1 MVQGSRARIPTGVKV
16 ARREFIVSAGMAG
29 VGATAFACLANR
41 AALSGDPRSL
51 YGPLRPTKSN
61 NTNETVLALP
71 EGFQYT
77 VFGKTGAKM
86 SDGLATPARH
96 DGMAAFQVG
105 TELRLV
111 RNHEVTNNERGI
123 PGSAIGPNPYDAS
136 AGGGTTTLIIDPHTR
151 ECVKDFVSLSG
162 TLVNCAGGPTPWGSW
177 ISCEETVRGRSN
189 GFEESHGY
197 CFEVSAAADGPVT
210 ATPLKAMGRFKH
222 EAVAVDPA
230 TRTIYLTEDVGDPIA
245 KGGFYRFLPNNA
257 HKLQDGGR
265 LQMPKVR
272 DKKRYDTR
280 MGQKVGDGLPVTW
293 VDIKNPD
300 PREAETNSS
309 AVYQQGVELDG
320 ATFGR
325 LEGCFYGNGRIY
337 FDVTSSG
344 DKYLGQIWEYAP
356 QGGDRGM
363 LTLLY
368 ESKDPAVLN
377 MPDNICLDSNGNLFI
392 CEDNRE
398 SIHLRIMTPKGEISE
413 LGRNI
418 YRKENIDYSAQ
429 EFAGVTFSPD
439 FKTLF
444 VNIQIPGLTLAIWG
458 PW

>member
-1 MVQGSRARIPTGVKV
+1 
-16 ARREFIVSAGMAG
+16 MAG
-29 VGATAFACLANR
+29 VGAAAF
-41 AALSGDPRSL
+41 GDLTKRVAFFGSPGSVNTSL
-51 YGPLRPTKSN
+51 YGPLRPAKSN
-61 NTNETVLALP
+61 NTDETVLALP

-77 VFGKTGAKM
+77 VIGRTGTKM
-86 SDGLATPARH
+86 SDGHATPPKH

-105 TELRLV
+105 RELRLV

-123 PGSAIGPNPYDAS
+123 PGSAIGPNPYDSA

-151 ECVKDFVSLSG
+151 EIVKDFVSLSG
-162 TLVNCAGGPTPWGSW
+162 TLINCAGGPTPWGSW
-177 ISCEETVRGRSN
+177 ISCEETIRGRSN
-189 GFEESHGY
+189 GFEQSHGY
-197 CFEVSAAADGPVT
+197 CFEVPAAANGPIT

-222 EAVAVDPA
+222 EAIAVDPA
-230 TRTIYLTEDVGDPIA
+230 TKTIYLTEDVGDPLA

-257 HKLQDGGR
+257 NRLQDGGR
-265 LQMPKVR
+265 LQMLKVK
-272 DKKRYDTR
+272 DKKRFDTR
-280 MGQKVGDGLPVTW
+280 MGQKAGVRLPATW

-300 PREAETNSS
+300 PPEAETNSL
-309 AVYQQGVELDG
+309 AVYQQGFERD
-320 ATFGR
+320 ATTFGR

-337 FDVTSSG
+337 FDATSAG
-344 DKYLGQIWEYAP
+344 EKYLGQIWEYAP
-356 QGGDRGM
+356 QGKDQGI

-377 MPDNICLDSNGNLFI
+377 MPDNICLGANGELFI
-392 CEDNRE
+392 CEDNKRNV
-398 SIHLRIMTPKGEISE
+398 HLRIMTSKGEISE
-413 LGRNI
+413 LARYI
-418 YRKENIDYSAQ
+418 HEQEDLDPAAQ

>member
-1 MVQGSRARIPTGVKV
+1 
-16 ARREFIVSAGMAG
+16 MAG
-29 VGATAFACLANR
+29 VGATALSCLTNR
-41 AALSGDPRSL
+41 AALVGDPRSL

-61 NTNETVLALP
+61 NTDEIVLALP

-77 VFGKTGAKM
+77 VIGKTGAKM
-86 SDGLATPARH
+86 SDGHPTPPKH
-96 DGMAAFQVG
+96 DGMAAFRVG

-123 PGSAIGPNPYDAS
+123 PGSAIGPNPYDPS
-136 AGGGTTTLIIDPHTR
+136 AGGGTTTLIIDPDTR

-162 TLVNCAGGPTPWGSW
+162 TLINCAGGPTPWGSW
-177 ISCEETVRGRSN
+177 ISCEETVRGPSN
-189 GFEESHGY
+189 RFEQRHGY
-197 CFEVSAAADGPVT
+197 CFEVPAAADGPVI

-230 TRTIYLTEDVGDPIA
+230 TKTLYLTEDRGDPIA
-245 KGGFYRFLPNNA
+245 KGGFYRFLPNNPQ
-257 HKLQDGGR
+257 KLQDGGR
-265 LQMPKVR
+265 LQMLKVR
-272 DKKRYDTR
+272 DKKRFDTR
-280 MGQKVGDGLPVTW
+280 MGQKVGVGLPVTW
-293 VDIKNPD
+293 VDIKDPD
-300 PREAETNSS
+300 PPEAETNGL
-309 AVYQQGVELDG
+309 AVYQQGFELDG

-337 FDVTSSG
+337 FTATSAG
-344 DKYLGQIWEYAP
+344 NKYLGQIWEYAP
-356 QGGDRGM
+356 QGTDQGM

-368 ESKDPAVLN
+368 ESSDPAALN
-377 MPDNICLDSNGNLFI
+377 RPDNICLGSNGELFI
-392 CEDNRE
+392 CEDNQR
-398 SIHLRIMTPKGEISE
+398 SVHLRIMTPKGEMSQFC
-413 LGRNI
+413 RNI
-418 YRKENIDYSAQ
+418 YKEENIDHSAQ

>member
-1 MVQGSRARIPTGVKV
+1 
-16 ARREFIVSAGMAG
+16 MAG
-29 VGATAFACLANR
+29 VGAAAF
-41 AALSGDPRSL
+41 GDLTKRVAFFGSPGSVNTSL
-51 YGPLRPTKSN
+51 YGPLRPAKSN
-61 NTNETVLALP
+61 NTDETVLALP

-77 VFGKTGAKM
+77 VIGRTGTKM
-86 SDGLATPARH
+86 SDGHATPPKH

-105 TELRLV
+105 RELRLV

-123 PGSAIGPNPYDAS
+123 PGSAIGPNPYDSA

-151 ECVKDFVSLSG
+151 EIVKDFVSLSG
-162 TLVNCAGGPTPWGSW
+162 TLINCAGGPTPWGSW
-177 ISCEETVRGRSN
+177 ISCEETIRGRSN
-189 GFEESHGY
+189 GFEQSHGY
-197 CFEVSAAADGPVT
+197 CFEVPAAANGPIT

-222 EAVAVDPA
+222 EAIAVDPA
-230 TRTIYLTEDVGDPIA
+230 TKTIYLTEDVGDPLA

-257 HKLQDGGR
+257 NRLQDGGR
-265 LQMPKVR
+265 LQMLKVK
-272 DKKRYDTR
+272 DKKRFDTR
-280 MGQKVGDGLPVTW
+280 MGQKAGVRLPATW

-300 PREAETNSS
+300 PPEAETNSL
-309 AVYQQGVELDG
+309 AVYQQGFERD
-320 ATFGR
+320 ATTFGR

-337 FDVTSSG
+337 FDATSAG
-344 DKYLGQIWEYAP
+344 EKYLGQIWEYAP
-356 QGGDRGM
+356 QGKDQGI

-377 MPDNICLDSNGNLFI
+377 MPDNICLGSNGELFI
-392 CEDNRE
+392 CEDNKRNV
-398 SIHLRIMTPKGEISE
+398 HLRIMTSKGEISE
-413 LGRNI
+413 LARYI
-418 YRKENIDYSAQ
+418 HEQEDLDPAAQ

>member
-1 MVQGSRARIPTGVKV
+1 MIG
-16 ARREFIVSAGMAG
+16 AGMAG
-29 VGATAFACLANR
+29 VGATALACLTNR
-41 AALSGDPRSL
+41 AALLDPHPL

-61 NTNETVLALP
+61 NTNEIVLALP

-77 VFGKTGAKM
+77 VIGKTGAKM
-86 SDGLATPARH
+86 SDGRPTPPKH
-96 DGMAAFQVG
+96 DGMAAFAVG
-105 TELRLV
+105 NELRLV

-123 PGSAIGPNPYDAS
+123 RGSAIGANPYDAS
-136 AGGGTTTLIIDPHTR
+136 AGGGTTTLIIDPDTR
-151 ECVKDFVSLSG
+151 EPLKDFVSLSG

-177 ISCEETVRGRSN
+177 ISCEETVRGPSS
-189 GFEESHGY
+189 GFEQRHGY

-230 TRTIYLTEDVGDPIA
+230 TNTVYLTEDVGDPIV
-245 KGGFYRFLPNNA
+245 KGGFYRFLPNNGQ
-257 HKLQDGGR
+257 KLQDGGR
-265 LQMPKVR
+265 LQMLKVK
-272 DKKRYDTR
+272 DKKRFDTR
-280 MGQKVGDGLPVTW
+280 MGQKVSMKLPVTW

-300 PREAETNSS
+300 PPEAETNSS
-309 AVYQQGVELDG
+309 AVYQQGLELD
-320 ATFGR
+320 ATTFGR

-337 FDVTSSG
+337 FTATNAG
-344 DKYLGQIWEYAP
+344 DRYLGQVWEYAP
-356 QGGDRGM
+356 QGTDQGM

-368 ESKDPAVLN
+368 ESKDPGALN
-377 MPDNICLDSNGNLFI
+377 RPDNICLGSNGELYI
-392 CEDNRE
+392 CEDNQQ
-398 SIHLRIMTPKGEISE
+398 SVHLRIMTPKGEMSG

-418 YRKENIDYSAQ
+418 YRQDNVDYSAQ